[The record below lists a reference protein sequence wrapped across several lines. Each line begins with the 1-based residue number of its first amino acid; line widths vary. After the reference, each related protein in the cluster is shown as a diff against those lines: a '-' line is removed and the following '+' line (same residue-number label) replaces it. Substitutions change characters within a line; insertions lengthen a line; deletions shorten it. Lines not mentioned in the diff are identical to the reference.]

1 MLLIIVFK
9 TKDNS
14 LIVKLL
20 MYVKVLG
27 HLIGMLT
34 SKFSDHE
41 LPQDMTL
48 IHFIL
53 IPSIILIKELLEE
66 IIVVEGNIL
75 NLIFYKEVNREYLKQ
90 IKYRENL
97 SIFKTYGGFRL
108 YAVDGLK
115 LSFDNNKELRKDF
128 KVKKNTLRYTQPS
141 EAKFSAIMD
150 LLNGYIIDAELGNFR
165 QSKKRLI

>member
-66 IIVVEGNIL
+66 IIVIEGNIL

-115 LSFDNNKELRKDF
+115 LHFDNNKELRKDF